1 MLHRVFLVRPMN
13 KGLSYIVITYINYV
27 DRQMNRNTFHYTI
40 TLADCFAQLPILT
53 WYVETSLIR
62 GPDSNRGSLF
72 TDAAQSLLS
81 PPHE

>member
-53 WYVETSLIR
+53 GYEPGYAKRLKI
-62 GPDSNRGSLF
+62 PD
-72 TDAAQSLLS
+72 LS
-81 PPHE
+81 TILATTAFDVISQN